1 MVPNNRREFLAD
13 VGRGMLT
20 VSLGSAIASD
30 MGLAASPADAPDVL
44 SFGKMEPLVALLEDN
59 KPDDLM
65 PILVKK
71 LKDGLDLKTLVAAG
85 ALANARAFGGRHY
98 EGYHTF
104 MALAPSYEMARE
116 LPEPERPLP
125 VLKVLHRNAMHIQ
138 AKGGRK
144 TDTLHPVKPIEVPK
158 GKIGGEALQD
168 ATRRNDPDTAEG
180 YFASLVDGT
189 PEDAFNHA
197 LYCVADDI
205 NVHRVVLAWRAWAT
219 LDFTG
224 KEHAHTLLRQTV
236 LFCCNEA
243 RYNSGLRAQ
252 IQTLLP
258 KLMDQY
264 KLAGKS
270 FGTREGDN
278 AWVEALAKVIYGDGR
293 EKAADAVAAAIA
305 DGFTRESI
313 GEAVTLAANKLLLQD
328 PGRGKT
334 NDPYKVAGSVHGDS
348 VGLHASDA
356 ANAWRSIAR
365 VSNQRNAIAS
375 LIVAGYHTAGQNGN
389 QMKDLYHAAALEKVT
404 TKDPAALLREA
415 ETAIKAGDQATTAAL
430 VQTYLKAG
438 HASRPVFDLLLKY
451 GVSEDG
457 ALHAEKYYRTVTE
470 DFASARDAFK
480 WRHLVALAR
489 VTASEHGKTAP
500 GYVETRRLLGV

>member
-20 VSLGSAIASD
+20 VSLGAAVATD
-30 MGLAASPADAPDVL
+30 MGLAAPPADAGDDL
-44 SFGKMEPLVALLEDN
+44 HFGKLEPLASLLQETA
-59 KPDDLM
+59 PDALM
-65 PILVKK
+65 PVLVKK
-71 LKDGLDLKTLVAAG
+71 LQDGLDLKTLVAAG
-85 ALANARAFGGRHY
+85 ALANARSFGGRHY

-116 LPEPERPLP
+116 LPEAERPLP
-125 VLKVLHRNAMHIQ
+125 VLKVLYRNALHIQ
-138 AKGGRK
+138 SKGGRK
-144 TDTLHPVKPIEVPK
+144 NEVLHSVKPVEVPK
-158 GKIGGEALQD
+158 GKVGGEVLQE
-168 ATRRNDPDTAEG
+168 ATRRNDHETAEA
-180 YFASLVDGT
+180 YFASLAADGT
-189 PEDAFNHA
+189 PEDAFNHVM
-197 LYCVADDI
+197 YCVADDI
-205 NVHRVVLAWRAWAT
+205 NVHRTVLAWRAWAT

-236 LFCCNEA
+236 LFCCNEN
-243 RYNSGLRAQ
+243 RGGYRSQ
-252 IQTLLP
+252 IQAALP

-264 KLAGKS
+264 KLAGKK
-270 FGTREGDN
+270 FGTRQGDD
-278 AWVEALAKVIYGDGR
+278 AWVEALASVVYGAGR
-293 EKAADAVAAAIA
+293 DKAADAVAAAIA
-305 DGFTRESI
+305 EGFAPESI
-313 GEAVTLAANKLLLQD
+313 GEAITLAANKLLLND

-356 ANAWRSIAR
+356 ANAWRSIVR

-389 QMKDLYHAAALEKVT
+389 QLKDVYHAAALEKV
-404 TKDPAALLREA
+404 KASDPAQLLRDAEA
-415 ETAIKAGDQATTAAL
+415 AIKAGDQATAAAT
-430 VQTYLKAG
+430 VQKYGEQG
-438 HASRPVFDLLLKY
+438 HATRPVFDLLLKY

-470 DFASARDAFK
+470 DHASARPAFK

-489 VTASEHGKTAP
+489 VTASQHGKTAA
-500 GYVETRRLLGV
+500 GYAQSRRLLGV